1 MVLNTILYPIRVI
14 CDLIV
19 KVILALMKPFRGY
32 SENFSL
38 MDGPRK
44 CYTRFKRLFI
54 SERAEHRMKRRR
66 RFRG

>member
-1 MVLNTILYPIRVI
+1 MVLDTILYPIRVI

-19 KVILALMKPFRGY
+19 KVILALFKPIHGF

-38 MDGPRK
+38 MDGPRA

-54 SERAEHRMKRRR
+54 SERAENRYRRHKK
-66 RFRG
+66 FRG